1 MLMLDVR
8 VPANRNQ
15 AAIATLYADRQVLKT
30 GHAAASVARELAAQK
45 GNPFLRHDAP
55 MGQPRLRQLPPVWQY
70 QRTGVLPR

>member
-45 GNPFLRHDAP
+45 GNPSCD
-55 MGQPRLRQLPPVWQY
+55 MMRQWGNPAVSV
-70 QRTGVLPR
+70 QRPHLWRRRITLDC